1 MSEMEQKSNE
11 TTETEAQAPVAE
23 EIAETPAV
31 EPGTAAQ
38 EMARPE
44 RPRSGRGLA
53 WLAVVLALGALG
65 GGYGLW
71 DQLDKQRAAALHEH
85 QVLQTRIEQ
94 LTAQQQDTVAS
105 LGQAT
110 GALEQL
116 RGDTKLLGDALE
128 KMNERLGRDRH
139 AWVLAEAD
147 YLLQMA
153 NRRLLLE
160 RDVAGAIAA
169 MTAADQRLAF
179 LNDPLLTPVRA
190 QLSEELQALRALPVV
205 DVDGIT
211 LELGALSKGVD
222 DLVLA
227 GAPHEE
233 RAAEVAA
240 EAVGGWR
247 DFVRTVWSD
256 IRSLVIIRRHD
267 AGSLPLITPD
277 QRLLLRQN
285 LRLKLETARL
295 ALLRGHGVAYRAAL
309 QEADAWVERFYD
321 AESPATVGMREALGR
336 LAAIDVAPPLP
347 DIDQSL
353 HALREISA
361 HLERSARS

>member
-1 MSEMEQKSNE
+1 MSEMEQKPDE
-11 TTETEAQAPVAE
+11 TTAAEAQAPAAE
-23 EIAETPAV
+23 DIAETPAA
-31 EPGTAAQ
+31 EPEAG
-38 EMARPE
+38 ARQ
-44 RPRSGRGLA
+44 RGGRGLA
-53 WLAVVLALGALG
+53 WLAVLLALGALG

-71 DQLDKQRAAALHEH
+71 DQLDKQRAAALHET

-110 GALEQL
+110 SALEQL
-116 RGDTKLLGDALE
+116 RGDTRLLGDALE

-160 RDVAGAIAA
+160 RDVAGAVAA
-169 MTAADQRLAF
+169 MTAADQRLAL
-179 LNDPLLTPVRA
+179 LNDPLLTRVHA
-190 QLSEELQALRALPVV
+190 QLSEELRALRALPVL

-227 GAPHEE
+227 GAPREE
-233 RAAEVAA
+233 QDAVVAEEEDA
-240 EAVGGWR
+240 GWR
-247 DFVRTVWSD
+247 GFVRNVWSD
-256 IRSLVIIRRHD
+256 IRSLVVIRRHD
-267 AGSLPLITPD
+267 AGSLPLTTPD

-295 ALLRGHGVAYRAAL
+295 SLLRGHGPAYRAAL
-309 QEADAWVERFYD
+309 QEADGWVERFYD
-321 AESPATVGMREALGR
+321 AKSPATVGMREALAR
-336 LAAIDVAPPLP
+336 LAVIDIAPPLP
-347 DIDQSL
+347 AIDQSL
-353 HALREISA
+353 HALREVSA
-361 HLERSARS
+361 RLERSARP

>member
-1 MSEMEQKSNE
+1 MSEMEQKPDE
-11 TTETEAQAPVAE
+11 TAETAVQAE
-23 EIAETPAV
+23 EAV
-31 EPGTAAQ
+31 EAVPQ
-38 EMARPE
+38 ETGEAE
-44 RPRSGRGLA
+44 QPRSGRGLA
-53 WLAVVLALGALG
+53 WFAVLLALGTLG
-65 GGYGLW
+65 GGYSLW
-71 DQLDKQRAAALHEH
+71 QQVDQQRAAALHEN
-85 QVLQTRIEQ
+85 QVLHSRLEQ
-94 LTAQQQDTVAS
+94 LTAQQQEMAARLAQDSGV
-105 LGQAT
+105 
-110 GALEQL
+110 LEQL
-116 RGDTKLLGDALE
+116 RGDTRLLGDALE

-160 RDVAGAIAA
+160 RDVAGAVAA

-179 LNDPLLTPVRA
+179 LNDPLLTRVRA

-222 DLVLA
+222 NLVLA
-227 GAPHEE
+227 GTPREE
-233 RAAEVAA
+233 QDTAATA
-240 EAVGGWR
+240 EEAGGWR
-247 DFVRTVWSD
+247 GLVRTMWSD
-256 IRSLVIIRRHD
+256 IRSLVVIRRHD
-267 AGSLPLITPD
+267 AGSLPLTTPD

-295 ALLRGHGVAYRAAL
+295 SLLRGHGQAYRTAL

-321 AESPATVGMREALGR
+321 AASPATVGMREALGR
-336 LAAIDVAPPLP
+336 LAVIDVAPPLP
-347 DIDQSL
+347 AIDQSL

-361 HLERSARS
+361 RLERSARS

>member
-1 MSEMEQKSNE
+1 MSEMEQKPDE
-11 TTETEAQAPVAE
+11 TTAAEARAPAAVD
-23 EIAETPAV
+23 IAETPAA
-31 EPGTAAQ
+31 EPEAG
-38 EMARPE
+38 ARQ
-44 RPRSGRGLA
+44 RGGRGLA
-53 WLAVVLALGALG
+53 WLAVLLALGALG

-71 DQLDKQRAAALHEH
+71 DQLDKQRAAALHEN

-110 GALEQL
+110 RALEQL

-160 RDVAGAIAA
+160 RDVVGAIAA
-169 MTAADQRLAF
+169 MAAADQRLAL
-179 LNDPLLTPVRA
+179 LNDPLLTRVRA
-190 QLSEELQALRALPVV
+190 LLSEELQALRALPVL

-227 GAPHEE
+227 GAPREDRNE
-233 RAAEVAA
+233 DAAE
-240 EAVGGWR
+240 EAGGWR
-247 DFVRTVWSD
+247 GFVRTVWGD
-256 IRSLVIIRRHD
+256 IRSLVVIRRHD
-267 AGSLPLITPD
+267 AGSLPLTTPD

-295 ALLRGHGVAYRAAL
+295 SLLRGHGPAYRAAL

-321 AESPATVGMREALGR
+321 AESPATIGMREALGR
-336 LAAIDVAPPLP
+336 LAAVDIAPELP
-347 DIDQSL
+347 AIDQSL
-353 HALREISA
+353 HALREV
-361 HLERSARS
+361 SARVERGARP

>member
-1 MSEMEQKSNE
+1 MSEMEQKPDE
-11 TTETEAQAPVAE
+11 TAVAE
-23 EIAETPAV
+23 VSEESVDTP
-31 EPGTAAQ
+31 ETAAQ
-38 EMARPE
+38 EMAAAE

-53 WLAVVLALGALG
+53 WFAVLLALGTLG
-65 GGYGLW
+65 GGYSLW
-71 DQLDKQRAAALHEH
+71 QEVDKQRAAVLHEN
-85 QVLQTRIEQ
+85 QVLHSRLEQ
-94 LTAQQQDTVAS
+94 LTTQQQEMAARLAQDS
-105 LGQAT
+105 

-116 RGDTKLLGDALE
+116 RSDTRLLNDALE

-179 LNDPLLTPVRA
+179 LNDPLLTRVRA
-190 QLSEELQALRALPVV
+190 QLSEELQALRALPVL

-222 DLVLA
+222 NLVLA
-227 GAPHEE
+227 GTPREE
-233 RAAEVAA
+233 QDTTAAAEQPS
-240 EAVGGWR
+240 GWR
-247 DFVRTVWSD
+247 GLVQTVWSD
-256 IRSLVIIRRHD
+256 IRSLVVIRRHD
-267 AGSLPLITPD
+267 AGSLPLTTPD

-295 ALLRGHGVAYRAAL
+295 SLLRGHGQAYRAAL

-321 AESPATVGMREALGR
+321 AASPATVGMREALGR

-347 DIDQSL
+347 AIDQSL

-361 HLERSARS
+361 RLERSARS